1 MKQARILK
9 IVVAS
14 PGDVQTERDMIPA
27 IVDEL
32 NKGIADERGV
42 RLEVYRW
49 ETDAYPAFHPQG
61 PQGQIDSCLR
71 IEDCDLLIAIFWK
84 RFGTPVHDAQSGTE
98 HEIRFALASCEK
110 MGRPQL
116 MIYFNQAPHEPQSQA
131 EKEQWQQDLDF
142 KQTLSQK
149 VLWWEYNGKDEFR
162 EFVRQHLTKFIRG
175 DYS

>member
-14 PGDVQTERDMIPA
+14 PGDVQAERDRIPA

-49 ETDAYPAFHPQG
+49 ETDAFPAFHPRG

-71 IEDCDLLIAIFWK
+71 IEDCCLMN
-84 RFGTPVHDAQSGTE
+84 V
-98 HEIRFALASCEK
+98 LAANGPARRSAHR
-110 MGRPQL
+110 RPR
-116 MIYFNQAPHEPQSQA
+116 SR
-131 EKEQWQQDLDF
+131 
-142 KQTLSQK
+142 
-149 VLWWEYNGKDEFR
+149 R
-162 EFVRQHLTKFIRG
+162 EVRQQAAVFCVIASLPEFIDRSLRVT
-175 DYS
+175 DQFPLAKVSEIL